1 MALNQRGRGVI
12 DAQEDGL
19 HPLAIGSGILIFM
32 IAVFF
37 ITMSSH
43 QREQLKLA
51 ARTTLR
57 KKQDIIKTVT
67 TGTGSN
73 SSPGAS
79 TSAKEQVG
87 KLPTFAKTA
96 AETGNAR
103 MMRRFIGADA
113 RDVNA
118 RSNENMTA
126 LHYASREGQT
136 EIIKMLIDAGV
147 DVNILDERR
156 ISPLHLAALGGQG
169 HMTLHC

>member
-1 MALNQRGRGVI
+1 
-12 DAQEDGL
+12 
-19 HPLAIGSGILIFM
+19 
-32 IAVFF
+32 
-37 ITMSSH
+37 
-43 QREQLKLA
+43 
-51 ARTTLR
+51 
-57 KKQDIIKTVT
+57 
-67 TGTGSN
+67 
-73 SSPGAS
+73 
-79 TSAKEQVG
+79 
-87 KLPTFAKTA
+87 
-96 AETGNAR
+96 